1 MLGKGSSHWNK
12 IFVDG
17 MGSVKRQRR
26 SRHIMSALVCGL
38 DVHKDSTY
46 ATILNSEGKI
56 VDQTRMENEKVASYL
71 SQFKVGKVAMESSTA
86 VASLYRQLK
95 REGFDAVVSHP
106 KKTKLIAEAKIKSD
120 RVDSKAIAQLL
131 RMDWLPLSYVPD
143 EVVGALREKVRRRAF
158 LVRERV
164 KLRVKIKSYLTY
176 QGLKW
181 PEDHGLWTK
190 NGRVWLH
197 GLNLPPIES
206 YLRLI
211 DSLGEEIKLLSNELK
226 GEAEEDENVRL
237 LMTIPG
243 IGYYSALLVKSEIG
257 DVGRFP
263 FAEKLCSYAGLV
275 PSTYQ
280 SGGMVR
286 HGSITKEG
294 SRWLRWIMMECASTH
309 VSKYDTWISRSY
321 RCLAGRRGRKTAR
334 VAAARK
340 LLVVCY
346 SVLRNKRPFYDQP

>member
-1 MLGKGSSHWNK
+1 
-12 IFVDG
+12 
-17 MGSVKRQRR
+17 MGSVIRRGR
-26 SRHIMSALVCGL
+26 SRHTMSALVCGL

-46 ATILNSEGKI
+46 ATILNSEGKVI
-56 VDQTRMENEKVASYL
+56 DQRRMENDKVPSYL
-71 SQFKVGKVAMESSTA
+71 FDFKVQKVAMESSTA
-86 VASLYRQLK
+86 VAPLYRQLK
-95 REGFDAVVSHP
+95 KEGFDAVVSHP

-143 EVVGALREKVRRRAF
+143 EVTGALREKVRRRAF

-164 KLRVKIKSYLTY
+164 RLRVKIKSFLTY

-190 NGRVWLH
+190 AGLIWLH
-197 GLNLPPIES
+197 GLNLDSVES

-211 DSLGEEIKLLSNELK
+211 NVFNEEIKILSLELK
-226 GEAEEDENVRL
+226 DLASNDEDVTL
-237 LMTIPG
+237 LMTVPG

-257 DVGRFP
+257 DIGRFP

-275 PSTYQ
+275 PSTYA
-280 SGGMVR
+280 SGGVVH
-286 HGSITKEG
+286 HGGITKEG

-321 RCLAGRRGRKTAR
+321 RCLAGRRGKKTAR

-340 LLVVCY
+340 LLVVCF
-346 SVLRNKRPFYDQP
+346 SVLKNKRSFYDKP